1 MTTGK
6 TKAWTKWTFVGKVMS
21 LLFNIAK
28 MGTQIS
34 WYFEYQR
41 NCELTVS
48 LVIMKQDIL

>member
-6 TKAWTKWTFVGKVMS
+6 TKAWARWTFVGKVMS
-21 LLFNIAK
+21 LLFNIAR